1 MSQVCLFSISFKA
14 SKQSEYVMTSRLA
27 NSVTPIHDSLHS
39 PTSRR
44 VTNAACIAYQR
55 SKAKE
60 NAETRKRQEQSR
72 FTGVCRCQKKNH

>member
-1 MSQVCLFSISFKA
+1 
-14 SKQSEYVMTSRLA
+14 MTSRLA
-27 NSVTPIHDSLHS
+27 NSVTPIHDGLHS

-72 FTGVCRCQKKNH
+72 FTGVCRCQKKTINVLVVNFKMNVVVI